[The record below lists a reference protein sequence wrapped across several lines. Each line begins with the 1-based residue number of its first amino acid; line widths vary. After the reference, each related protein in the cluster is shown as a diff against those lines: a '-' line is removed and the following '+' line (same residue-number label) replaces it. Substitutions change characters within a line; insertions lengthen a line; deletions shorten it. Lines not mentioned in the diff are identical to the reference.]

1 MESEYNESTDD
12 ESTEEETIQRRGR
25 GRPRKVSG
33 RGRGRPRTVRAET
46 QRPRATRPGSRAS
59 KRKQPADDALAALE
73 ERRRDIER
81 RVDALSPTEMRETL
95 IRVVEENPEYLFAIL
110 GSSNKEPQ
118 QPEGP
123 GPSQSQPSWCVCT
136 FCKEMPTQRER
147 LCCQKD
153 PESCISRLPDFRVL
167 MLDEAVLAVARLYRQ
182 DILAMPE
189 DEDRNRA
196 NRHTAYRQFVLWH
209 HGRLGA
215 GDRRVIPS
223 CCVWR
228 IREKFPDPLGH
239 YVGFKNDPLQ

>member
-1 MESEYNESTDD
+1 MYQYN
-12 ESTEEETIQRRGR
+12 
-25 GRPRKVSG
+25 V
-33 RGRGRPRTVRAET
+33 
-46 QRPRATRPGSRAS
+46 
-59 KRKQPADDALAALE
+59 LCH
-73 ERRRDIER
+73 
-81 RVDALSPTEMRETL
+81 
-95 IRVVEENPEYLFAIL
+95 
-110 GSSNKEPQ
+110 Q
-118 QPEGP
+118 Q
-123 GPSQSQPSWCVCT
+123 
-136 FCKEMPTQRER
+136 
-147 LCCQKD
+147 
-153 PESCISRLPDFRVL
+153 DFRVL